1 MCRRNRRQLILLYVC
16 RELKTPDHVGP
27 SRLCNLPLSK
37 RKVVRDYLKF
47 SSQFG
52 MIFEDSSNFPKHLA
66 TVIVAGKFAHAVLN
80 GFLLTHFVDPVPIQ
94 FWPPAKKLAEFVPGF
109 IEKAEG
115 RNRHASTLA
124 VQVVA
129 HQIVVLESR
138 WIW

>member
-37 RKVVRDYLKF
+37 RKVVRDYLKV

-66 TVIVAGKFAHAVLN
+66 TVIVAGKIAHAVLN
-80 GFLLTHFVDPVPIQ
+80 GFLLTHFFDPMPIQ
-94 FWPPAKKLAEFVPGF
+94 FLAAAKKLSSVFSSFV
-109 IEKAEG
+109 
-115 RNRHASTLA
+115 
-124 VQVVA
+124 
-129 HQIVVLESR
+129 
-138 WIW
+138 